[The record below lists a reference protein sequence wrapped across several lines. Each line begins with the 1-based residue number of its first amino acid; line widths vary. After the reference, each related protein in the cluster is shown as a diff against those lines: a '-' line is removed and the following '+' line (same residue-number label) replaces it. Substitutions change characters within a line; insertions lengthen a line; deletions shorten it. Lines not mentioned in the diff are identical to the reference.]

1 MQNFKTFLFMTV
13 LTVLLVVVGGAIAG
27 RDGLIA
33 AFGFALVLNF
43 AAYWWSDKIAIAMTR
58 SRPLPE
64 EEAPEVYR
72 VVRRLCENANL
83 PMPAIY
89 LTPSEQPNAFA
100 TGRGPNHATVAV
112 TAGILRLLSEEELA
126 GVLAHELA
134 HIRNR
139 DTLISTVATVM
150 AGALAFLARM
160 GRYRMLFGG
169 MRGSRNSG
177 GAALIHLVALI
188 FAPIAALL
196 IRMAISRSREYVA
209 DRAGAGIAG
218 SPDGLAEALL
228 KMDRRAQ
235 ERPMQVNE
243 AAAHLFI
250 VNPLS
255 GRDIARLFSTH
266 PPVRDRVSRLRDLEA
281 PR

>member
-1 MQNFKTFLFMTV
+1 
-13 LTVLLVVVGGAIAG
+13 
-27 RDGLIA
+27 
-33 AFGFALVLNF
+33 
-43 AAYWWSDKIAIAMTR
+43 
-58 SRPLPE
+58 
-64 EEAPEVYR
+64 
-72 VVRRLCENANL
+72 
-83 PMPAIY
+83 
-89 LTPSEQPNAFA
+89 
-100 TGRGPNHATVAV
+100 V
-112 TAGILRLLSEEELA
+112 TAGILRLLSEEELE

-139 DTLISTVATVM
+139 DTLISTVAAVM

-160 GRYRMLFGG
+160 GSYRMLYGG
-169 MRGSRNSG
+169 IRSSRSSSG
-177 GAALIHLVALI
+177 GAALIQLAALI
-188 FAPIAALL
+188 FAPLAALL

-209 DRAGAGIAG
+209 DRAGAVIAG

-228 KMDRRAQ
+228 KMDRRAR

-255 GRDIARLFSTH
+255 GRDMARLFSTH
-266 PPVRDRVSRLRDLEA
+266 PPVRDRVRRLRGLEA